1 MGHVFAINGFALVL
15 LAVTAAA
22 VILGFASSKGR
33 GFLKKQGVAWGLT
46 LLMVFAAMGIGYAK
60 APVVNGPTPERPS
73 ETIPPAAAESY
84 VWDKARVLSDRTVR
98 KLNQR
103 NEKLWDRYQ
112 VSIGVVTCN
121 YGRDDLGDYA
131 LQVAGDMGLGGYD
144 MIVALD
150 ISGDNYW
157 LVQGNDLRRDF
168 TDNDCSDYAYEYM
181 ERDFARGNYDGAV
194 LDLTE
199 ALEDWYGDYYD

>member
-1 MGHVFAINGFALVL
+1 MGHAFAINGFALVL

-46 LLMVFAAMGIGYAK
+46 LLMVFAAVGIGFAK
-60 APVVNGPTPERPS
+60 APTAGTPEPDHGD
-73 ETIPPAAAESY
+73 SY
-84 VWDKARVLSDRTVR
+84 HWEGSRYLWDNAQVLSHKTVR
-98 KLNQR
+98 TLDQR
-103 NEKLWDRYQ
+103 NERLWDRYQ

-131 LQVAGDMGLGGYD
+131 LQVAGDMGLGGCD

-168 TDNDCSDYAYEYM
+168 TDEDCSDYAYEYM
-181 ERDFARGNYDGAV
+181 ERDFARGNYDDAL

-199 ALEDWYGDYYD
+199 ALEEWYGDYYD